1 VITQLQHLPQE
12 KPDPK
17 HLAFIAFSGQHDVAH
32 GVFKRIPENIRESYG
47 TKYVYAEVTIGG
59 IKTLRKLLAD
69 SAQVDAHEEKE
80 FLDDTVRLFVR
91 HCREQ
96 NSFPRELFDTILRW
110 ADELS
115 RLSRLEEAL
124 FWYNE
129 ALDLGAKKFPHS
141 YSRALLGKAHTLN
154 CIGRFDEAKDLLIS
168 LIERPYM
175 ITERNLIPELLFTLG
190 RDSLLTGNVL
200 RYKQLLFQGLRHF
213 YTNMENRRALV
224 EQLSKTYRKK
234 FKFMLDTDIGIAN
247 RFLYILHRVY
257 FALNDLRV
265 LRLVGITPSLRYAIL
280 GFIYLLNY
288 YRVGSMRERQ
298 LPTSQLK
305 KGIGLTRTI
314 SPHTPKRDT
323 LVTRGMGGI
332 GDLLMMTPGL
342 HALKERYPEKEIHL
356 AIPKRY
362 FSIFDHN
369 PDVKLVDIEETS
381 LDHFRYRKWFNF
393 TDCPAARAEARS
405 APKIKKNRIEIFA
418 KALGVGLLRR
428 WKMDYR
434 PRYFLSDEERKMRN
448 DFWKKNNLDY
458 ARVIGIQLRSDE
470 VYRDFPHMKELACA
484 LTKDYRVIVFDAEP
498 IDGYEDSAIIKVSGV
513 PLRAAFAIA
522 SGCDVIVAPDSS
534 FVHFAG
540 AMDIPCVALYGPIDG
555 LVRTKDY
562 PRCIPVDVRESLGC
576 IACWRNEQIPC
587 KLTEMRT
594 SACMSNIS
602 IQTIQAAVRTAVERL
617 STYGN
622 K

>member
-1 VITQLQHLPQE
+1 MITQLRYLPQE
-12 KPDPK
+12 TPEPE

-32 GVFKRIPENIRESYG
+32 GVFKRIPEDIRESYG
-47 TKYVYAEVTIGG
+47 TKYVFSEVTIGG
-59 IKTLRKLLAD
+59 INTLRKLLAN
-69 SAQVDAHEEKE
+69 SAQVDAHEEKQ
-80 FLDDTVRLFVR
+80 FLDDTVRSFVR
-91 HCREQ
+91 YCHEQ
-96 NSFPRELFDTILRW
+96 SSFPRELFDTLLRW
-110 ADELS
+110 ADELN

-129 ALDLGAKKFPHS
+129 ALELGVKNFPHF

-154 CIGRFDEAKDLLIS
+154 CIGKFDEAKDLLLS

-213 YTNMENRRALV
+213 YTNMENRKTLV
-224 EQLSKTYRKK
+224 EQLGKTYRKK
-234 FKFMLDTDIGIAN
+234 LQFMLDSDIGIAN
-247 RFLYILHRVY
+247 RFLYVLHRVY

-265 LRLVGITPSLRYAIL
+265 LRLAGIAPSLRYTIL

-288 YRVGSMRERQ
+288 YRVGSMRERPS
-298 LPTSQLK
+298 PTSLLK

-314 SPHTPKRDT
+314 SPYSAKRDI

-342 HALKERYPEKEIHL
+342 HALKEMYPEKEIHL

-362 FSIFDHN
+362 FPIFKHN

-381 LDHFRYRKWFNF
+381 LDHLRYRKWFNF
-393 TDCPAARAEARS
+393 TDCPASRVEARI
-405 APKIKKNRIEIFA
+405 APKVKKNRIEIFA
-418 KALGVGLLRR
+418 KALGVRLIHR

-434 PRYFLSDEERKMRN
+434 PRYFISDEEREIKG
-448 DFWKKNNLDY
+448 DFWAKNNLDG
-458 ARVIGIQLRSDE
+458 RPVIGIQLRSE
-470 VYRDFPHMKELACA
+470 EIYRDFPHMKELARELA
-484 LTKDYRVIVFDAEP
+484 KEYHVIVFDTEP
-498 IDGYEDSAIIKVSGV
+498 IEGYEDSGIIKLSGV
-513 PLRAAFAIA
+513 SLRVAFSIA

-562 PRCIPVDVRESLGC
+562 PRCTPIDVRESLGC

-594 SACMSNIS
+594 SACLSNIP
-602 IQTIQAAVRTAVERL
+602 IQKIQVAVRSAMERL

>member
-1 VITQLQHLPQE
+1 MITQLQYVPQE
-12 KPDPK
+12 KPDPE

-32 GVFKRIPENIRESYG
+32 GVFKRIPEDLRESYG
-47 TKYVYAEVTIGG
+47 TKYVYSEVTIGG

-69 SAQVDAHEEKE
+69 SAQVDAHEEKK
-80 FLDDTVRLFVR
+80 FLDDTVRLFVQR
-91 HCREQ
+91 CREE

-110 ADELS
+110 GDELS

-124 FWYNE
+124 YWYNE
-129 ALDLGAKKFPHS
+129 ALELGAKKFPHF

-154 CIGRFDEAKDLLIS
+154 CIGKFDEAKDLLLS

-190 RDSLLTGNVL
+190 RDSLLTGNIL
-200 RYKQLLFQGLRHF
+200 SYKQLFFQGLRHF
-213 YTNMENRRALV
+213 YTNMENRKALV

-234 FKFMLDTDIGIAN
+234 FHLILDRDIGIAN
-247 RFLYILHRVY
+247 RLLYVLHRVY
-257 FALNDLRV
+257 FALNNLRV
-265 LRLVGITPSLRYAIL
+265 LRLVGITPSLRYLIL
-280 GFIYLLNY
+280 GFIYFLNY
-288 YRVGSMRERQ
+288 YRVGSMRERP
-298 LPTSQLK
+298 LSTSQLK

-314 SPHTPKRDT
+314 SPYNVKRDV

-342 HALKERYPEKEIHL
+342 HALKEMRPEREIHL

-362 FSIFDHN
+362 FSIFKHN
-369 PDVKLVDIEETS
+369 PDVQLFDIEDTS
-381 LDHFRYRKWFNF
+381 LDHFRYRRWFNF
-393 TDCPAARAEARS
+393 TDCPASRAEARI
-405 APKIKKNRIEIFA
+405 APRIRKNRIEVFA
-418 KALGVGLLRR
+418 KALGVRFFHR
-428 WKMDYR
+428 WKMDSR
-434 PRYFLSDEERKMRN
+434 PRYFISEEERQIKN
-448 DFWKKNNLDY
+448 EFWKKNNLDGR
-458 ARVIGIQLRSDE
+458 RVIGMQLRSDE
-470 VYRDFPHMKELACA
+470 VYRDFPHMKELACELA
-484 LTKDYRVIVFDAEP
+484 KEYRVIVFDAEP
-498 IDGYEDSAIIKVSGV
+498 IEGYENPGIIKLSGV
-513 PLRAAFAIA
+513 SLRVAFAIA

-562 PRCIPVDVRESLGC
+562 PRCTPVDVRDSLGC

-594 SACMSNIS
+594 SACMSNIP
-602 IQTIQAAVRTAVERL
+602 IQKIQVAVRSAMERV
-617 STYGN
+617 STNGN